1 MADLSRC
8 LYAERE
14 ALISFVAL
22 LEVEQQAL
30 IGADTDKLLALSDSK
45 IQAANELG
53 KLAIERKNELNARG
67 APEEAGST
75 ATWLQSNA
83 LELLPIWRGIQ
94 QLAGKAQQMNR
105 TNGILIQSRLRHNQQ
120 ALTALQNAARSTN
133 GLYGPDGQPHLETS
147 GRILGSG

>member
-8 LYAERE
+8 LHAERD

-22 LEVEQQAL
+22 LETEQQAL
-30 IGADTDKLLALSDSK
+30 IGANTEKLVALSDSK

-53 KLAIERKNELNARG
+53 KLAVERKNELNTCG
-67 APEEAGST
+67 ASEGAGSAT
-75 ATWLQSNA
+75 AWLKSNA
-83 LELLPIWRGIQ
+83 LELLPIWQSIQ

-120 ALTALQNAARSTN
+120 ALMALQNAARTTS